1 MRPSRFLLSTVTGS
15 ERSVLMRPS
24 GGIPQGAHGHHTE
37 DRISPEAQDGG
48 SAGPSGRDAGAV
60 RNGDVRVLV
69 TVLRPGSAARHAR
82 AVVREV
88 LREAGLDDEAV
99 GDAEVVAAELA
110 ANAERHARPPY
121 ELRVV
126 SLDGV
131 PAWCEVVDGDPD
143 LREVRIILDLL
154 DSVEEIGL
162 PLLAENGRGLLL
174 AHRLSR
180 GRCHVHPTA
189 THSTGTPGKAVVFA
203 LPTRSSICPPFPAS
217 QAGGGLGTGTN
228 AIRVTDRPL

>member
-1 MRPSRFLLSTVTGS
+1 MP
-15 ERSVLMRPS
+15 
-24 GGIPQGAHGHHTE
+24 
-37 DRISPEAQDGG
+37 
-48 SAGPSGRDAGAV
+48 
-60 RNGDVRVLV
+60 V
-69 TVLRPGSAARHAR
+69 TVLRSGSAARHAR

-88 LREAGLDDEAV
+88 LQEAGLEDEAI

-131 PAWCEVVDGDPD
+131 PAWCEVVDGGPD

-162 PLLAENGRGLLL
+162 PLFAENGRGLLL
-174 AHRLSR
+174 AHRLSQR
-180 GRCHVHPTA
+180 SA
-189 THSTGTPGKAVVFA
+189 PGPPA
-203 LPTRSSICPPFPAS
+203 LPGAVPRPPHRDPRHRRPRQGRRLRPAHT
-217 QAGGGLGTGTN
+217 L
-228 AIRVTDRPL
+228 R